1 MKKFW
6 KKVSIKKISSDS
18 FCVMLDK
25 GILKTPLKRDLVLPN
40 LNLAQE
46 IVKEWDQDSKKINT
60 ESMIFYGL
68 ISTSLD
74 KIIDDKGHFE
84 ADDEIGFFFD
94 EIKQLGQEL
103 DNLFETEVED
113 GNKEEEKKKE

>member
-1 MKKFW
+1 MTTLF
-6 KKVSIKKISSDS
+6 ISVLFFYALRRINSYENI
-18 FCVMLDK
+18 
-25 GILKTPLKRDLVLPN
+25 ILKVNDTI
-40 LNLAQE
+40 E
-46 IVKEWDQDSKKINT
+46 FINHQ
-60 ESMIFYGL
+60 L
-68 ISTSLD
+68 

-113 GNKEEEKKKE
+113 GNKEEEKKEE